1 MSRGG
6 SSPLVRPLAVLG
18 LVIGI
23 CLTLVAAF
31 GRFDRLAESA
41 AVVESAAADVASV
54 AEPSVA
60 GSVPA
65 GDESPWGVWSSQAI
79 APLKVGAVGEASE
92 PQRLP
97 GGHTQV
103 FEDGAFLVAY
113 YGTAQ
118 TSALGVLG
126 ERSPAAN
133 MPRLMR
139 EARKFRRPGTRI
151 QPVFELIVTVADA
164 YPGRDGDFNHDI
176 PRRYVQQ
183 FIEAAHKHGALL
195 TLDIQPGRS
204 TFPNV
209 AKRWE
214 WALRDPWVGL
224 ALDPEWR
231 MGRREVPGQVIGSV
245 SAAEINAT
253 SAWLASLTKREG
265 LPQKVFML
273 HQFRTDMIR
282 DLHRVA
288 PRSALA
294 LVQHVDGFGPPGA
307 KLGTY
312 HTVARPQRF
321 TMGFKLFY
329 DEDRPRMSAAA
340 VLGVRPRVRF
350 VSFQ

>member
-1 MSRGG
+1 MSRAG
-6 SSPLVRPLAVLG
+6 SSPLIRPVALLG
-18 LVIGI
+18 LVIGL
-23 CLTLVAAF
+23 CSSLVAGF
-31 GRFDRLAESA
+31 GNDERAAESA
-41 AVVESAAADVASV
+41 AVAEAVASPT
-54 AEPSVA
+54 AE
-60 GSVPA
+60 
-65 GDESPWGVWSSQAI
+65 ESPWASWSSAAI
-79 APLKVGAVGEASE
+79 APLTVDTFAAAAPE
-92 PQRLP
+92 PQLLP
-97 GGHTQV
+97 GGHTRV

-126 ERSPAAN
+126 ERSPAAT
-133 MPRLMR
+133 MPRLIR
-139 EARKFRRPGTRI
+139 EGRKFRRPGTRI

-183 FIEAAHKHGALL
+183 FIDAAHEHGALL
-195 TLDIQPGRS
+195 VLDIQPGRS
-204 TFPNV
+204 SFPRV

-245 SAAEINAT
+245 SASEINAT

-282 DLHRVA
+282 DIHRVA
-288 PRSALA
+288 QRSALA
-294 LVQHVDGFGPPGA
+294 AVQHVDGFGPPGA

-329 DEDRPRMSAAA
+329 DEDRPRMSAAD
-340 VLGVRPRVRF
+340 VLRVRPRVRF